1 MAPTSFTP
9 SSDLYP
15 FKSRWFDS
23 SAGRVHY
30 VDEGAGRPILLLHG
44 NPTWSFVYRNVIIPL
59 RDHFRC
65 LAPDHL
71 GFGLSDRPDG
81 FRYTP
86 AEHAAVLGELVE
98 HLGLDDLVMMC
109 QDWGGPIGMSVAG
122 SAPGRIRGIVL
133 GNTWFW
139 PTDRIATKTFS
150 RVMSGRIMQRRI
162 LKRNYFVERVIPLG
176 TARKLSEQEMD
187 HYRGVQPDPPSRVGV
202 AEFPRQLLAA
212 REWLAGVERRV
223 SDALASTPALLVWG
237 MRDFAFPPRAHFPR
251 LRRTFR
257 DLEVVELP
265 GAKHFIQEDAPRAIA
280 AAITRR
286 FG

>member
-1 MAPTSFTP
+1 
-9 SSDLYP
+9 
-15 FKSRWFDS
+15 
-23 SAGRVHY
+23 
-30 VDEGAGRPILLLHG
+30 
-44 NPTWSFVYRNVIIPL
+44 
-59 RDHFRC
+59 
-65 LAPDHL
+65 
-71 GFGLSDRPDG
+71 
-81 FRYTP
+81 
-86 AEHAAVLGELVE
+86 
-98 HLGLDDLVMMC
+98 
-109 QDWGGPIGMSVAG
+109 
-122 SAPGRIRGIVL
+122 
-133 GNTWFW
+133 
-139 PTDRIATKTFS
+139 
-150 RVMSGRIMQRRI
+150 
-162 LKRNYFVERVIPLG
+162 
-176 TARKLSEQEMD
+176 
-187 HYRGVQPDPPSRVGV
+187 VGV